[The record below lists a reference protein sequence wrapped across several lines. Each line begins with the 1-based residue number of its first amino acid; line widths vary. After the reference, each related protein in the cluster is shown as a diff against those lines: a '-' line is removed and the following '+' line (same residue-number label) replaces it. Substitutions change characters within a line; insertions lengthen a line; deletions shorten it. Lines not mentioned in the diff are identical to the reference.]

1 MTEIF
6 KSKITFIDDLCC
18 GTVLVRKIE
27 KFEWMTSR
35 CADQSPLYRRYQR
48 AHLSKI

>member
-1 MTEIF
+1 MAEIF

-27 KFEWMTSR
+27 KFEWMSSL
-35 CADQSPLYRRYQR
+35 CANQSPKR

>member
-6 KSKITFIDDLCC
+6 KSKITFIDGLCC
-18 GTVLVRKIE
+18 GTVLVRNIE
-27 KFEWMTSR
+27 KFEWIKSR
-35 CADQSPLYRRYQR
+35 CANQSPLLRRAQR